1 MAPAGSGEHGHG
13 ADDRLT
19 RVPTVARPDLELFY
33 ERRGSGPGLLLCNG
47 SGATIEGSGPLIGAL
62 AQHFEVAVPDQRCL
76 GRTGVPA
83 TQPTMADY
91 AADALA
97 LLDHLGWERVL
108 VFGISFGGMIAQEL
122 AVTAP
127 ERIERLA
134 LLCTS
139 PGGAGGSSYPLH
151 ELAALAPDERARVS
165 LHNLDTRFTPEWMQT
180 HPSDQALVEMMMQR
194 ALRERTPDEVRGEA
208 MQLEARRHH
217 DVWDRLP
224 NITAPTSISAGRFD
238 GLAPLANSEAIAAR
252 ITGSEMRV
260 YDGGH
265 AFVFQDRRAL
275 PDIVEFLLR

>member
-1 MAPAGSGEHGHG
+1 M
-13 ADDRLT
+13 
-19 RVPTVARPDLELFY
+19 
-33 ERRGSGPGLLLCNG
+33 LLCNG
-47 SGATIEGSGPLIGAL
+47 SGATVDGSGPLIGAL
-62 AQHFEVAVPDQRCL
+62 AQHVDVAVHDQRCL

-83 TQPTMADY
+83 VQPTMADY

-97 LLDHLGWERVL
+97 VLDHLGWERAL
-108 VFGISFGGMIAQEL
+108 VFGISFGGMVAQEL

-151 ELAALAPDERARVS
+151 ELASMPPDERAAVS
-165 LHNLDTRFTPEWMQT
+165 LRNLDVRFTPEWLQT
-180 HPSDQALVEMMMQR
+180 HPSDQALVQVMADR
-194 ALRERTPDEVRGEA
+194 ALRDRTPEEIRGEA

-224 NITAPTSISAGRFD
+224 RITAPTLVAAGRFD
-238 GLAPLANSEAIAAR
+238 GLAPLSNSEAIAAR
-252 ITGSEMRV
+252 IPGSVLRV

-275 PDIVEFLLR
+275 PEIVEFLVR